1 MHRLITVFAECT
13 CSLLVNAVT
22 WLIFDFKI
30 LLWPVHQSAILT
42 AFKYFNRM
50 FIVTCD
56 KSFSFFFSLTRIKKG
71 YPYEARVI
79 ARVLPAFL
87 ADFFPPQ
94 DIMNKVIGEFLSSQQ
109 PYPQLIAK
117 VVFQVKSI
125 FLFYKRTVKQFHSRQ
140 ITASLVFVYF
150 LIKVYIVGT
159 HLNCIDLS
167 IHFKCVPTLYA
178 FIKKIRRKKNI
189 KVYFIYLP
197 YLSLT
202 YLS

>member
-1 MHRLITVFAECT
+1 MLWPGSYLISRSFYGLCISLQYLQPLSILIE
-13 CSLLVNAVT
+13 CSLSRVIKVSL
-22 WLIFDFKI
+22 
-30 LLWPVHQSAILT
+30 
-42 AFKYFNRM
+42 
-50 FIVTCD
+50 
-56 KSFSFFFSLTRIKKG
+56 FFFSLTRIKKG